1 MNSGEGTTQHSLDPY
16 LTRLGIWAFS
26 IGTSIGWGSFI
37 VTCNTYLLLT
47 YFVLM
52 FLIAVFLM
60 LGNYMT
66 ANKREHALITELD
79 EEKEAVLKD
88 PLTGVKNKKVYL
100 SSGAGKTRVSRTY
113 SSELTERCMKTRGI

>member
-79 EEKEAVLKD
+79 EEKEAGLKD
-88 PLTGVKNKKVYL
+88 PLTGVKNKKAYL

-113 SSELTERCMKTRGI
+113 SSGLTER